1 MPDWSDRLSDIHAL
15 LGEKMGVAGPDLRH
29 RVRRAGRRLSRP
41 ARRDAELLVRAETM
55 ARHPKFARL
64 VDPREVRRAERRLAG
79 RLRAIDVK
87 ARRRARRLDGLATLG
102 LYVLVTFGL
111 VVTLLWWRGLV

>member
-15 LGEKMGVAGPDLRH
+15 LGEKLGVAGPNLRDQ
-29 RVRRAGRRLSRP
+29 VRRAGRRLPRR

-55 ARHPKFARL
+55 ARHPRFARL
-64 VDPREVRRAERRLAG
+64 VDPREVSRAERRLSH
-79 RLRAIDVK
+79 RLRAIDPR
-87 ARRRARRLDGLATLG
+87 AQRRAQRLDRLAAVG